1 MSKPLSGAQKRK
13 KKQELEEKI
22 CRIPKITGFLLPTS
36 GSSAQPS
43 ACGSSKEHAS
53 TCSQE
58 EIPPQSVSEYGSE
71 VNTVDS
77 SDQPMSLETTPV
89 PMEVEKPSFH
99 NVEIQDATA
108 EAVDIPPKSMEKSGF
123 LTDIGL
129 WPNSSTLEMREYW
142 SKNGNSSVRKPLE
155 KLRNEGFPKSFK
167 DGRCCTAD
175 MFLRN
180 CPNGDKVERKWLCYS
195 NNTGR
200 IYCFDCKLFSSS
212 TNAFSSDGFSDWKHA
227 SERIS
232 SHEQSQHHIRAVID
246 TAKFS
251 KLEGRIDYKMQQQI
265 EELTTYGQNLVK
277 RLLSVIVFLAERGLA
292 FRGDDQTIGSPH
304 NGNYLGILELLSE
317 YDAFLAQHIQT
328 KANKG
333 KGCTSYLS
341 ANVCEELIQITGDK
355 ILEVVISHIKMAK
368 YYSVSVDSAED
379 SSHTDQL
386 TVIIRYLE
394 ENRPVERFV
403 TFLPSTGHKGEEM
416 ADALLAFLNSV
427 GLTIQECRGQSYD
440 NASNM
445 SGHYKGMQARIL
457 NMNKYAKYIPCFG
470 HSLNLV
476 GKDAANSCSE
486 AVRFFN
492 FVQALYTF
500 FSGSTRRYKKLKD
513 QLDMRGLSVSIPKKL
528 SDTRWSCRAD
538 ACQALVHG
546 YDNIMDIL
554 FEFATDIEEKSECR
568 NTAKGLFYQI
578 SKLETGIFAEF
589 WNTVLQRFNSSSKT
603 LQSVQLNLNAA
614 VGVLKSLKDFINEQ
628 RTKFDAFEEAG
639 KRLTDT
645 EEYIVEHRR
654 LQRRNVRQQPLDYGH
669 SEEAQLT
676 PKEAFYAKAFLPC
689 VDKLLMCL
697 EHRLGAYSEVCD
709 LFGFLIN
716 FPAMDSESI
725 NIAAEKLSAFYKH
738 DLGTTFGDELIQFQS
753 FISLFLDEKPDD
765 CSIEQFMYNTIND
778 KDVRYTFPNTEIA
791 LKIYLT
797 LMISNSSGERSFSK
811 MKLIKNLQRTT
822 MSQSRL
828 TKLSIMSAESDI
840 LRVLD
845 FSNITKTFAA
855 QKARRLIV

>member
-1 MSKPLSGAQKRK
+1 
-13 KKQELEEKI
+13 
-22 CRIPKITGFLLPTS
+22 
-36 GSSAQPS
+36 
-43 ACGSSKEHAS
+43 
-53 TCSQE
+53 
-58 EIPPQSVSEYGSE
+58 
-71 VNTVDS
+71 
-77 SDQPMSLETTPV
+77 
-89 PMEVEKPSFH
+89 
-99 NVEIQDATA
+99 
-108 EAVDIPPKSMEKSGF
+108 
-123 LTDIGL
+123 
-129 WPNSSTLEMREYW
+129 
-142 SKNGNSSVRKPLE
+142 
-155 KLRNEGFPKSFK
+155 
-167 DGRCCTAD
+167 
-175 MFLRN
+175 
-180 CPNGDKVERKWLCYS
+180 
-195 NNTGR
+195 
-200 IYCFDCKLFSSS
+200 
-212 TNAFSSDGFSDWKHA
+212 
-227 SERIS
+227 
-232 SHEQSQHHIRAVID
+232 
-246 TAKFS
+246 
-251 KLEGRIDYKMQQQI
+251 
-265 EELTTYGQNLVK
+265 
-277 RLLSVIVFLAERGLA
+277 
-292 FRGDDQTIGSPH
+292 
-304 NGNYLGILELLSE
+304 
-317 YDAFLAQHIQT
+317 
-328 KANKG
+328 
-333 KGCTSYLS
+333 
-341 ANVCEELIQITGDK
+341 
-355 ILEVVISHIKMAK
+355 
-368 YYSVSVDSAED
+368 
-379 SSHTDQL
+379 
-386 TVIIRYLE
+386 
-394 ENRPVERFV
+394 
-403 TFLPSTGHKGEEM
+403 
-416 ADALLAFLNSV
+416 
-427 GLTIQECRGQSYD
+427 
-440 NASNM
+440 
-445 SGHYKGMQARIL
+445 
-457 NMNKYAKYIPCFG
+457 MNKYAKYIPCFG

-513 QLDMRGLSVSIPKKL
+513 QLDEKGLSVSMPKKL

-554 FEFATDIEEKSECR
+554 FEFATDIEEKSKCR

-639 KRLTDT
+639 KHLTDT

-676 PKEAFYAKAFLPC
+676 PKDAFYAKAFLPC

-709 LFGFLIN
+709 LFGFFIN

-738 DLGTTFGDELIQFQS
+738 DLGTTFGDDLIQFQS

-765 CSIEQFMYNTIND
+765 CSIEQFMYSTIND
-778 KDVRYTFPNTEIA
+778 KDVRDTFPNTEIA

-811 MKLIKNLQRTT
+811 MKLIKKLQRTT

-840 LRVLD
+840 LRGLD
-845 FSNITKTFAA
+845 FSNITTTFAA

>member
-99 NVEIQDATA
+99 TVEIQDATA

-142 SKNGNSSVRKPLE
+142 SKNGNSPVRKPLE

-195 NNTGR
+195 NNRGR

-355 ILEVVISHIKMAK
+355 ILEVVISRIKMAK

-394 ENRPVERFV
+394 ENRPVE
-403 TFLPSTGHKGEEM
+403 P
-416 ADALLAFLNSV
+416 
-427 GLTIQECRGQSYD
+427 
-440 NASNM
+440 
-445 SGHYKGMQARIL
+445 
-457 NMNKYAKYIPCFG
+457 
-470 HSLNLV
+470 
-476 GKDAANSCSE
+476 
-486 AVRFFN
+486 
-492 FVQALYTF
+492 LYTF

-513 QLDMRGLSVSIPKKL
+513 QLDMRGLSVSMPKKL

-689 VDKLLMCL
+689 VDKPLMCL

-778 KDVRYTFPNTEIA
+778 KDVRDTFPNTEIA

-840 LRVLD
+840 LRGLD

-855 QKARRLIV
+855 QKA

>member
-1 MSKPLSGAQKRK
+1 MRAALPHSEGLTWCSASRPPLPFAYAAHDDVTRRRSHGNARVSVAVTPPPSRTAARHHPELQSGAIRNGRSAPTPALSPASQLILSLLESSELSLTALNMSKPLSGAQKRK

-99 NVEIQDATA
+99 TVEIQDATA

-142 SKNGNSSVRKPLE
+142 SKNGNSPVRKPLE

-195 NNTGR
+195 NNRGR

-355 ILEVVISHIKMAK
+355 ILEVVINRIKMAK
-368 YYSVSVDSAED
+368 YYLVVCG
-379 SSHTDQL
+379 
-386 TVIIRYLE
+386 
-394 ENRPVERFV
+394 F
-403 TFLPSTGHKGEEM
+403 
-416 ADALLAFLNSV
+416 
-427 GLTIQECRGQSYD
+427 
-440 NASNM
+440 
-445 SGHYKGMQARIL
+445 SGG
-457 NMNKYAKYIPCFG
+457 
-470 HSLNLV
+470 
-476 GKDAANSCSE
+476 
-486 AVRFFN
+486 
-492 FVQALYTF
+492 F
-500 FSGSTRRYKKLKD
+500 FSY
-513 QLDMRGLSVSIPKKL
+513 
-528 SDTRWSCRAD
+528 
-538 ACQALVHG
+538 
-546 YDNIMDIL
+546 
-554 FEFATDIEEKSECR
+554 
-568 NTAKGLFYQI
+568 
-578 SKLETGIFAEF
+578 
-589 WNTVLQRFNSSSKT
+589 
-603 LQSVQLNLNAA
+603 
-614 VGVLKSLKDFINEQ
+614 
-628 RTKFDAFEEAG
+628 
-639 KRLTDT
+639 
-645 EEYIVEHRR
+645 
-654 LQRRNVRQQPLDYGH
+654 
-669 SEEAQLT
+669 
-676 PKEAFYAKAFLPC
+676 
-689 VDKLLMCL
+689 
-697 EHRLGAYSEVCD
+697 
-709 LFGFLIN
+709 
-716 FPAMDSESI
+716 
-725 NIAAEKLSAFYKH
+725 
-738 DLGTTFGDELIQFQS
+738 
-753 FISLFLDEKPDD
+753 
-765 CSIEQFMYNTIND
+765 
-778 KDVRYTFPNTEIA
+778 
-791 LKIYLT
+791 
-797 LMISNSSGERSFSK
+797 
-811 MKLIKNLQRTT
+811 
-822 MSQSRL
+822 
-828 TKLSIMSAESDI
+828 
-840 LRVLD
+840 
-845 FSNITKTFAA
+845 
-855 QKARRLIV
+855 